1 MKKIKCLCT
10 FFCTLLLFFLIGC
23 KNKDLTDYHTVG
35 ESWTVSYYGIDY
47 AFNYISSKDGGA
59 FIEIERKGELIIEGE
74 TIEKMYMLSKNQ
86 GNFDYVMVD
95 DTKVEEKSHFFK
107 LFERCYY
114 EIGDNNYAK
123 VFIHASNENFH
134 GYVKGTIYELF
145 DSNWPMHMMDFSLY

>member
-10 FFCTLLLFFLIGC
+10 LFCTLLLFFLIGC
-23 KNKDLTDYHTVG
+23 KKKDLTDYYTVG
-35 ESWTVSYYGIDY
+35 ESWTFSYYGIDY
-47 AFNYISSKDGGA
+47 AFNYISSKDDGA

-95 DTKVEEKSHFFK
+95 DAKVEEKSHFFK
-107 LFERCYY
+107 MFERCYY
-114 EIGDNNYAK
+114 EIGDNNYAN

-134 GYVKGTIYELF
+134 GYVKETIYELS
-145 DSNWPMHMMDFSLY
+145 DSN